1 VVPVKLIMAVV
12 QDIDSPKLVAELT
25 RNNIG
30 VTKLSSTGGFL
41 QRGNTTLLMGVEEER
56 LDEVMKIIEKI
67 CRSRKHVITPFPAS
81 PGETMAPYP
90 IEVTVGGATVFV
102 LNVERFEK
110 I

>member
-1 VVPVKLIMAVV
+1 MKLIMAVV
-12 QDIDSPKLVAELT
+12 QDIDSPRLVEELT

-41 QRGNTTLLMGVEEER
+41 KRGNTTLLMGVEEER
-56 LDEVMKIIEKI
+56 LDDVLKIIEKV
-67 CRSRKHVITPFPAS
+67 CRPRKHVITPFPAA
-81 PGETMAPYP
+81 PGETMVPYP

-102 LNVERFEK
+102 MNVERFEK